1 MGPDGGDQGQSGGRG
16 IGGKGPRAF
25 TVVSREGTAGRVS
38 RFRVGEFESF

>member
-25 TVVSREGTAGRVS
+25 TVVSREGTSREGKQIQGR
-38 RFRVGEFESF
+38 RV